1 LASNSYRQSF
11 KNTTEKSTK
20 ADFEYYFQK
29 KNNSQI
35 IIDENYNN
43 DGSLQ
48 IAHKYIKNV
57 NKQNLRNR
65 IQIPKMKANLEHVSK
80 TRRDL

>member
-1 LASNSYRQSF
+1 MASNSYRQSY

-20 ADFEYYFQK
+20 ADLENYFQK

-43 DGSLQ
+43 NDGFL
-48 IAHKYIKNV
+48 
-57 NKQNLRNR
+57 
-65 IQIPKMKANLEHVSK
+65 
-80 TRRDL
+80 